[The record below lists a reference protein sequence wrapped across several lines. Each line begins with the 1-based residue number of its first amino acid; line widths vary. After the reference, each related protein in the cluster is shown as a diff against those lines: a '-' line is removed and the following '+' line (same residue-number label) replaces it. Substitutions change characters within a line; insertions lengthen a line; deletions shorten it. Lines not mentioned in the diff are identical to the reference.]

1 MIIDHTNTL
10 IRHFFDQVKT
20 CVTFAS
26 VALPVTVTAATYP
39 LCHFLRAPL
48 APLVPLALLA
58 LKAIAL
64 NTMST
69 VGSQAL

>member
-1 MIIDHTNTL
+1 MIIDHTKKHVDTS
-10 IRHFFDQVKT
+10 FFYQVKL

-48 APLVPLALLA
+48 APLA
-58 LKAIAL
+58 LKALAL